1 MTTSELF
8 YFIWLYIGGIPLYL
22 TKSLQVLRQISDLI
36 LELFFFPYSPS
47 SLIPE
52 TGRAVTP
59 MAGNVGVKELG
70 DCRPTPVD
78 PVTKSSEG
86 VFGLFFK
93 FGVGLEGRQ
102 RIFVY

>member
-1 MTTSELF
+1 
-8 YFIWLYIGGIPLYL
+8 
-22 TKSLQVLRQISDLI
+22 
-36 LELFFFPYSPS
+36 
-47 SLIPE
+47 
-52 TGRAVTP
+52 

-102 RIFVY
+102 RIFDYELFDKIFTIFLKLTP